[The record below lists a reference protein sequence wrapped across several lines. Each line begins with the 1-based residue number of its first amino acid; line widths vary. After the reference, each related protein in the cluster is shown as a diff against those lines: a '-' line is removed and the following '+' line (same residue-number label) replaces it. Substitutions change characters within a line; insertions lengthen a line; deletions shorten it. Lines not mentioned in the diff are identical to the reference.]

1 MALEQL
7 RACVRARARACVCVC
22 VIVLMLVASLL
33 SAHSPYST
41 LVVNAT
47 VSMEMRLT
55 HNNPPHT
62 FPQSEHRHTHT
73 HLHAHTDTHRHTHTR
88 VAK

>member
-7 RACVRARARACVCVC
+7 RVRARARVC